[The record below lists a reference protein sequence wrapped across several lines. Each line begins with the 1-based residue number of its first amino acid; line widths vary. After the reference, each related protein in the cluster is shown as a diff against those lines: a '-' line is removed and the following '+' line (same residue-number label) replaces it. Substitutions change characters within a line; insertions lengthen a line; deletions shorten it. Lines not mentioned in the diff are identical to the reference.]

1 VEANEVMLRIVWR
14 HRWLLVIT
22 TLLPMAVVLPL
33 RLIQPVTYTAT
44 ANVQAQ
50 VAAPQASTEVTSILS
65 QVSAIATSPAVVQKA
80 IDAAKVDRNAVEVA
94 KTEISST
101 SLDSSAIVAVTV
113 KDANRQVALRL
124 SQTLASAIVGALNA
138 PGTAASQQLAT
149 LVHEE
154 TQLNAYRSSLLTQ
167 LNTAQLSHLS
177 STDPQVQALVTELA
191 GVEAQLSAN
200 QAAQQQEISNSN
212 GNQDASVISEPSAAT
227 VTAASKQV
235 AVYVA
240 LAGLLGLIVGL
251 LIATIVELARPT
263 VAEPEAGARELGVAF
278 LGNAEM
284 TRARST
290 KANGTKANGTG
301 GDLAE
306 EVSTEGELTEEE
318 LIALEGDLVTRLHLA
333 ANRLG
338 ALTLVLTGPIPREQL
353 TQLAAALNRRLSAAD
368 DLRVLETRLVPD
380 GEAERNWSAGR
391 NGNGNKA
398 HGPAAVKTHALA
410 IGSALSTLKV
420 HALSDLTL
428 RGRPEAPAVVLVLRR
443 FAPRASL
450 DRVADLGE
458 TTGWPILGV
467 MGLRQKRKPHR
478 HWLGS
483 EPSVVESTTADEVPV
498 PTTVPAATQAFRVVK
513 AAKTMLA
520 ARQLAPQGYAQ

>member
-1 VEANEVMLRIVWR
+1 MEANEVMLRIVWR

-33 RLIQPVTYTAT
+33 RLTRPVTYTAT

-50 VAAPQASTEVTSILS
+50 VAAPQASTQVASILS

-80 IDAAKVDRNAVEVA
+80 IDAAKVDRNAVDVA
-94 KTEISST
+94 KSEISST

-113 KDANRQVALRL
+113 KDPDRQVAVRL
-124 SQTLASAIVGALNA
+124 SQTLASAIVATLNA
-138 PGTAASQQLAT
+138 PGTAASTQLAT
-149 LVHEE
+149 LVREE
-154 TQLNAYRSSLLTQ
+154 THLDSTRANLLTQ

-200 QAAQQQEISNSN
+200 QTAQQQVISGTN

-251 LIATIVELARPT
+251 LIATIAELARPT

-278 LGNAEM
+278 LGNAEI
-284 TRARST
+284 TTAKRT
-290 KANGTKANGTG
+290 KAKKAGAGHT
-301 GDLAE
+301 
-306 EVSTEGELTEEE
+306 EVESTEPTAHPLTQQE

-353 TQLAAALNRRLSAAD
+353 TELAAALNRRLSAAD
-368 DLRVLETRLVPD
+368 DLRVHETRLVPD
-380 GEAERNWSAGR
+380 GGADS
-391 NGNGNKA
+391 NGSTLRNGNKA
-398 HGPAAVKTHALA
+398 HGTAAVKTHALA
-410 IGSALSTLKV
+410 IGSALSNLKV

-428 RGRPEAPAVVLVLRR
+428 RGRPEAPALVLVLRR

-467 MGLRQKRKPHR
+467 VGLRQRRKPHR
-478 HWLGS
+478 HWFGPKS
-483 EPSVVESTTADEVPV
+483 SVTESTPADEVLA
-498 PTTVPAATQAFRVVK
+498 PTAVPAATQAFRVVK
-513 AAKTMLA
+513 AAKTVLTA
-520 ARQLAPQGYAQ
+520 GQLDLQGYTQ